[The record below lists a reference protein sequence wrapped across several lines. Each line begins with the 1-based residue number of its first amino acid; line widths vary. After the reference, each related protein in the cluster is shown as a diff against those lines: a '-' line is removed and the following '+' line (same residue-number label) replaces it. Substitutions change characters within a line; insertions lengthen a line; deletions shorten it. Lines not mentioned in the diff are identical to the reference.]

1 MKIADTLA
9 PLRARWTQL
18 DSRERTLVLAAL
30 SVVGVALLWWIGIS
44 PALGTL
50 RQADA
55 QRSSL
60 AAQVQKMQNLQA
72 QAQAIQSQPKINRDE
87 AMRALESSV
96 KGLGPTAQLNVAGDR
111 ATVTLRN
118 TAADA
123 LARWLS
129 RLIFGCDWIAWA
141 CACRLCI
148 FCTCA
153 ARPRCCTSAWRK
165 VLSAGDMPIH
175 HSSAAPTTDRAANTS
190 VRSRLSSR
198 VQRARSGASVSAI
211 FMVQPP
217 VRFRAG

>member
-1 MKIADTLA
+1 MRIADTVALM
-9 PLRARWTQL
+9 RSRWTLL
-18 DSRERTLVLAAL
+18 DNRERTLVFAAL

-44 PALGTL
+44 PALSTL

-55 QRSSL
+55 QQRSL
-60 AAQVQKMQNLQA
+60 AAQVQKMQSLQV

-129 RLIFGCDWIAWA
+129 QARVNARAIPSEARLTRSAASPGGPAAWDG
-141 CACRLCI
+141 
-148 FCTCA
+148 TV
-153 ARPRCCTSAWRK
+153 
-165 VLSAGDMPIH
+165 VLSLP
-175 HSSAAPTTDRAANTS
+175 
-190 VRSRLSSR
+190 
-198 VQRARSGASVSAI
+198 Q
-211 FMVQPP
+211 Q
-217 VRFRAG
+217 